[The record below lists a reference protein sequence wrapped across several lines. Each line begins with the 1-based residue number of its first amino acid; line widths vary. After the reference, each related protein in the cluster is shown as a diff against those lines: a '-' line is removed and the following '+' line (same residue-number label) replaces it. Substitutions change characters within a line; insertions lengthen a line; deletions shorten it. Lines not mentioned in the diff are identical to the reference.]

1 MIITTTD
8 TIAGKT
14 IKEVLGI
21 VEGDIVMSKH
31 IGSDIT
37 AGLRNIVGG
46 EVKGYTDMLNK
57 ARKEAISRMI
67 ENAEKMDADAIVGM
81 RYGSSAI
88 MASAS
93 EMLAY
98 GTAVKLKQGKTEG
111 PSRLYAASST
121 KKSR

>member
-1 MIITTTD
+1 MIITTTE
-8 TIAGKT
+8 TIPGQT

-31 IGSDIT
+31 IGSDFA
-37 AGLRNIVGG
+37 AGFRNLVGG
-46 EVKGYTDMLNK
+46 EVKGYTDMLDK
-57 ARKEAISRMI
+57 ARKEARERMI
-67 ENAEKMDADAIVGM
+67 KEAKKLGADAIVGM

-98 GTAVKLKQGKTEG
+98 GTAVKLK
-111 PSRLYAASST
+111 
-121 KKSR
+121 

>member
-98 GTAVKLKQGKTEG
+98 GTAVKLK
-111 PSRLYAASST
+111 
-121 KKSR
+121 

>member
-1 MIITTTD
+1 MIITTTE
-8 TIAGKT
+8 TVPGKT

-31 IGSDIT
+31 IGSDFA

-46 EVKGYTDMLNK
+46 EVKGYTDMLEK
-57 ARKEAISRMI
+57 ARKEAMERMV
-67 ENAEKMDADAIVGM
+67 ESAEKIGADAIVGM

-98 GTAVKLKQGKTEG
+98 GTAVKLK
-111 PSRLYAASST
+111 
-121 KKSR
+121 

>member
-1 MIITTTD
+1 MIITTTE

-14 IKEVLGI
+14 IEEVLGI

-31 IGSDIT
+31 IGSDFA
-37 AGLRNIVGG
+37 AGLRNLVGG
-46 EVKGYTDMLNK
+46 EVRGYTDMMDK
-57 ARKEAISRMI
+57 ARKEAVSRMV
-67 ENAEKMDADAIVGM
+67 ENAKKMGADAIVGM

-98 GTAVKLKQGKTEG
+98 GTAVKLK
-111 PSRLYAASST
+111 
-121 KKSR
+121 

>member
-88 MASAS
+88 LASAS

-98 GTAVKLKQGKTEG
+98 GTAVKLK
-111 PSRLYAASST
+111 
-121 KKSR
+121 

>member
-1 MIITTTD
+1 MIITTTEN
-8 TIAGKT
+8 IAGET

-31 IGSDIT
+31 IGSDFA

-46 EVKGYTDMLNK
+46 EVKGYTDMMEK
-57 ARKEAISRMI
+57 SRKEALSRMI
-67 ENAEKMDADAIVGM
+67 ENAKRLGADAVVGV

-98 GTAVKLKQGKTEG
+98 GTAVKLK
-111 PSRLYAASST
+111 
-121 KKSR
+121 

>member
-1 MIITTTD
+1 MIITTTEN
-8 TIAGKT
+8 IAGKT

-31 IGSDIT
+31 IGSDFA

-46 EVKGYTDMLNK
+46 EVKGYTDMMEK
-57 ARKEAISRMI
+57 SRKEAMARMI
-67 ENAEKMDADAIVGM
+67 ENAEKLGADAVVGV

-98 GTAVKLKQGKTEG
+98 GTAVKLK
-111 PSRLYAASST
+111 
-121 KKSR
+121 

>member
-93 EMLAY
+93 EMIAY
-98 GTAVKLKQGKTEG
+98 GTAVKLK
-111 PSRLYAASST
+111 
-121 KKSR
+121 

>member
-1 MIITTTD
+1 MIIATTE
-8 TIAGKT
+8 TIAGET
-14 IKEVLGI
+14 IKEVLGL

-31 IGSDIT
+31 IGSDFA

-46 EVKGYTDMLNK
+46 EVKGYTDMMEK
-57 ARKEAISRMI
+57 ARKEAMARMV
-67 ENAEKMDADAIVGM
+67 ESAKKLGADAVIGV

-98 GTAVKLKQGKTEG
+98 GTAVKLK
-111 PSRLYAASST
+111 
-121 KKSR
+121 